1 MRKFLVLAL
10 AAVMMLTVCTA
21 QADRLADIQ
30 ASGKLRIATEG
41 VWSPWT
47 YHDEAGTL
55 TGYDVEIARLIAAGL
70 GVEPDFDEPEWSAM
84 LAGLGTRYDIVCNG
98 VDYTAERAASYAF
111 SDPYVYTEVV
121 LVVRGDNED
130 IKSMADLAGKRTSN
144 SPASTYAQ
152 RAEAAGATVEYV
164 EALNETLML
173 VEQGRVDATINAK
186 GSVDEYLEQHPDA
199 NLKIVEVM
207 PGDPVCFPVAKGPES
222 DALVAAINQILQEL
236 RENGTLAELSIRFF
250 GADLT
255 NPPA

>member
-1 MRKFLVLAL
+1 
-10 AAVMMLTVCTA
+10 
-21 QADRLADIQ
+21 
-30 ASGKLRIATEG
+30 
-41 VWSPWT
+41 
-47 YHDEAGTL
+47 
-55 TGYDVEIARLIAAGL
+55 
-70 GVEPDFDEPEWSAM
+70 M